1 MPDPIFEA
9 LEQERQRLARLLE
22 REVIESLQLML
33 AQAGVYEQTFVD
45 NAQARLVISVLGKLT
60 RDLLQQVRDLEAS
73 LHPAILDDVGLE
85 AAFQTL
91 AVQVRRTSG
100 IQVQVV
106 FGRGRLPLDRPVQIG
121 LYRLV
126 QGLIDGAGSEGHGS
140 QVWLQLETG
149 TEGVRVLYRDDRLIT
164 FNREP
169 LRTEISTLEGWGGVF
184 FWEQSADQFEMR
196 LLIPARAALTPTEYR
211 VLRLLVEGLSNK
223 QIAVSM
229 SVSPRTV
236 NFHLDNIYA
245 KLGVNSRTEAVIF
258 ALNNHLLQRDP
269 R

>member
-1 MPDPIFEA
+1 
-9 LEQERQRLARLLE
+9 
-22 REVIESLQLML
+22 
-33 AQAGVYEQTFVD
+33 
-45 NAQARLVISVLGKLT
+45 
-60 RDLLQQVRDLEAS
+60 
-73 LHPAILDDVGLE
+73 
-85 AAFQTL
+85 
-91 AVQVRRTSG
+91 
-100 IQVQVV
+100 
-106 FGRGRLPLDRPVQIG
+106 
-121 LYRLV
+121 
-126 QGLIDGAGSEGHGS
+126 
-140 QVWLQLETG
+140 
-149 TEGVRVLYRDDRLIT
+149 
-164 FNREP
+164 
-169 LRTEISTLEGWGGVF
+169 
-184 FWEQSADQFEMR
+184 MR